1 MEPVFGLAF
10 RRLRAQLTQF
20 AIAKI
25 DPMHFAFLA
34 FRVKEIAIGRI
45 EYDVKTVAAG
55 EADPIRVTD
64 TFLALHAAGTDPVL
78 IVLKSASNAEVRFR
92 IVQSE
97 PVEFSS
103 RNAIEMLPPF
113 PSREALINAAIG
125 PEQQA
130 LTNRRLRRLAFVFRV
145 RWLWWWSGAR
155 LNRERMTVGMDFFGE
170 VFAKIPAA
178 II

>member
-64 TFLALHAAGTDPVL
+64 TFLALHASGTDPVL

-113 PSREALINAAIG
+113 PGREALINAAIR
-125 PEQQA
+125 PKQQTLA
-130 LTNRRLRRLAFVFRV
+130 NGRFWRLAFILRLRWFR
-145 RWLWWWSGAR
+145 RRHSAR
-155 LNRERMTVGMDFFGE
+155 L
-170 VFAKIPAA
+170 PAFVA
-178 II
+178 WDG